1 MPDFKPLGLAMIG
14 LQHQHPRWYQPLWA
28 QLPQYKPLAICDPDE
43 KFAQS
48 ESAYFGLD
56 PYTDYRHVLERD
68 DIDVVIIWLPHSE
81 MPRAVEDAAAAGKH
95 VIVEK
100 PCCADLMGARHLV
113 ETARRYPDVKI
124 SSPFCWRTH
133 PATRH
138 IRDTLAKGLLGEPMA
153 IEARLNAGG
162 AWRYVR
168 DHAEWMLLAKEGGGP
183 MWNLGVHWIDYITW
197 ITGQQV
203 ITVYGQASGPAGEPP
218 REIEDNAQALLK
230 LNQGTIAMLDISYGL
245 ADAHPGNRDIYFS
258 IRGSNGTLQWTPS
271 WEGLTDEI
279 LIVTNTAQKTDSP
292 VRCLTMQG
300 RDIPG
305 YCGEMALNW
314 LEDFANAVKENRSLL
329 ITTNDIYSTI
339 RVTDA
344 FYRSVH
350 SGKTEILIH
359 DAAAL

>member
-28 QLPQYKPLAICDPDE
+28 HLPQYRPLAICDPDE
-43 KFAQS
+43 QFVQS
-48 ESAYFGLD
+48 ESAFFGLD
-56 PYTDYRHVLERD
+56 PCTDYRSMLERD

-100 PCCADLMGARHLV
+100 PCCADLAGARHIL
-113 ETARRYPDVKI
+113 ESSQRYPDVKI

-138 IRDTLAKGLLGEPMA
+138 IRDTLAQGLLGEPMA

-197 ITGQQV
+197 ITGQRV
-203 ITVYGQASGPAGEPP
+203 VSVYGQVSGPAGDPT
-218 REIEDNAQALLK
+218 RDIEDNAQALLK

-258 IRGSNGTLQWTPS
+258 IRGSKGTLQWTPS

-279 LIVTNTAQKTDSP
+279 LIVTTTDQTTDKP
-292 VRCLTMQG
+292 VRRLTVQR

-314 LEDFANAVKENRSLL
+314 LEDFADTVNVNRPLS
-329 ITTNDIYSTI
+329 IGSESIYSAIQTA
-339 RVTDA
+339 DA
-344 FYRSVH
+344 FYRSVV
-350 SGKTEILIH
+350 SGNPETPTH
-359 DAAAL
+359 R